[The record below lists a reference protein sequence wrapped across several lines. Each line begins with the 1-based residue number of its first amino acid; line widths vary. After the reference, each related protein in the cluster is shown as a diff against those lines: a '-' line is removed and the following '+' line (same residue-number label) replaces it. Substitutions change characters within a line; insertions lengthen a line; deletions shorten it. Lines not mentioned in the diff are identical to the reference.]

1 MRKPIRI
8 SEYGR
13 SILEEGLFNKG
24 TSFGIG
30 ERDRLGLRGLI
41 PSQRLSMQQQLN
53 RVRFQLE
60 KEDSD
65 IRRYQYLRDLQDRN
79 ETLFHRVLLD
89 NIEDL
94 APIVYTPT
102 VGQACLEFGSSFRR
116 PRGMYFCDYDR
127 GDMGS
132 MMYNWPGRDVH
143 VAVITDGGRVLGL
156 GDLGANGMA
165 ITIGKLA
172 LYCSAGGIAPHRVL
186 PIMFDAGT
194 NNEEIRNSEFYLGQ
208 PTPRLDGDEYYTLL
222 DELMFSLTNRF
233 PNIFIQFEDFSS
245 DRALDVL
252 QRYRYQTLCFN
263 DDIQGTGAVAVAGI
277 LSALEAQ
284 EKSPDALKDQTFV
297 IAGSGSAGLGVV
309 NALCESMVVQGS
321 TMEEARSKFWVCD
334 IDGVLGANRPNGKGP
349 PLTEDQLCF
358 ARNDDTVGMNIEEV
372 VKAVKPSVLIGL
384 STVSGLF
391 NENIV
396 REMAKNNDH
405 PIIFPLSNPTA
416 SAECTAENAYRWT
429 EGRAIFGSGSP
440 FDPVQYNG
448 RIHTPSQVNNMFI
461 FPGLGLGATLCGAK

>member
-1 MRKPIRI
+1 MLTRTLRLTALRPSATFFTTHRTAFTSTSTAFGDNNVRNVNEQGIPLGTAAVPTGTDLPEGETEQTLDQREVSENYKTYDSVPYHMRKPIRI
-8 SEYGR
+8 QEYGR
-13 SILEEGLFNKG
+13 GILEEGLFNKG
-24 TSFGIG
+24 TSFGVG
-30 ERDRLGLRGLI
+30 ERDRLGLRGLV
-41 PSQRLSMQQQLN
+41 PSEKLTMQQQLD
-53 RVRFQLE
+53 RVRFQLD

-89 NIEDL
+89 NIDEL

-102 VGQACLEFGSSFRR
+102 VGQACLEFGGSFRK
-116 PRGMYFCDYDR
+116 PRGMFFCDYDR
-127 GDMGS
+127 GDIGS

-143 VAVITDGGRVLGL
+143 VAVITDSGRVLGL

-194 NNEEIRNSEFYLGQ
+194 DNEELHNDQFYLGSKK
-208 PTPRLDGDEYYTLL
+208 PRLEGDEYYTLL

-284 EKSPDALKDQTFV
+284 
-297 IAGSGSAGLGVV
+297 
-309 NALCESMVVQGS
+309 
-321 TMEEARSKFWVCD
+321 
-334 IDGVLGANRPNGKGP
+334 GK
-349 PLTEDQLCF
+349 T
-358 ARNDDTVGMNIEEV
+358 
-372 VKAVKPSVLIGL
+372 
-384 STVSGLF
+384 
-391 NENIV
+391 
-396 REMAKNNDH
+396 
-405 PIIFPLSNPTA
+405 
-416 SAECTAENAYRWT
+416 
-429 EGRAIFGSGSP
+429 
-440 FDPVQYNG
+440 
-448 RIHTPSQVNNMFI
+448 
-461 FPGLGLGATLCGAK
+461 